1 MASVLRAM
9 ILTALLSLTIAQP
22 EARMVD
28 ALAAGRALVGQPYQL
43 GGRLRKPGEGA
54 DCEAVIFAVA
64 EKLTG
69 CGWRSFPVDPTKMLA
84 TRALGDRV
92 KGLDPVATKDLDLSA
107 LRPGDVVLLVAATQN
122 PKEGPIGRL
131 GDHDVW
137 VWHTGVFT
145 GDGRWLV
152 GDHFAGQ
159 VVETPLRAYLEEHAD
174 SYEGVFILRTSGRKP
189 PVCRHHAPLAPPPPK

>member
-1 MASVLRAM
+1 M
-9 ILTALLSLTIAQP
+9 ILSTLLSLAIAQS
-22 EARMVD
+22 EARLED
-28 ALAAGRALVGQPYQL
+28 ALAAGRALLGQPYQL

-54 DCEAVIFAVA
+54 DCEAVVFAVA

-69 CGWRSFPVDPTKMLA
+69 CGWKSFPVDPTKLLA

-92 KGLDPVATKDLDLSA
+92 QGLDPVATKDLELSA
-107 LRPGDVVLLVAATQN
+107 LRPGDVVLLVAAARN

-131 GDHDVW
+131 GDHHVW

-152 GDHFAGQ
+152 GDHFAGK
-159 VVETPLRAYLEEHAD
+159 VVEVPLLPYLEEHAD
-174 SYEGVFILRTSGRKP
+174 SYEGVFILRPAGRRP
-189 PVCRHHAPLAPPPPK
+189 PVCRRHPPLTPPASK